1 MAETAAERGEEGSDD
16 EMDEEEHSDD
26 DQDEEEV
33 EEEEEV
39 EGGDVEDSSTPSTE
53 EPITLE
59 NLHLHSSALGN
70 DPPSSSSGSS
80 HDDRTTRGEA
90 SSSDEDDRSTTADSL
105 TSSTASHRRHRPSHR
120 TPAPSAS
127 EVGTIISDR
136 LARSKKST
144 ERKHHGK
151 KLASGNVLGKQKGSK
166 MRMDARRNIKESQS
180 F

>member
-1 MAETAAERGEEGSDD
+1 MV
-16 EMDEEEHSDD
+16 
-26 DQDEEEV
+26 QV
-33 EEEEEV
+33 EELT
-39 EGGDVEDSSTPSTE
+39 SE

-70 DPPSSSSGSS
+70 DLPKSDSSSSSS
-80 HDDRTTRGEA
+80 HDDRTTTQDE
-90 SSSDEDDRSTTADSL
+90 SDSDEDDTRSTTDSFA
-105 TSSTASHRRHRPSHR
+105 SSTASHRRHRPSTR

-127 EVGTIISDR
+127 EVGNIISDR

-144 ERKHHGK
+144 EKKHHGK
-151 KLASGNVLGKQKGSK
+151 KLASGSVLGKHKGSK

>member
-16 EMDEEEHSDD
+16 ETDEEEYSDD
-26 DQDEEEV
+26 DQDEEEE

-39 EGGDVEDSSTPSTE
+39 EGGDVEDSSTPNTE

-70 DPPSSSSGSS
+70 DPSSSSGSS
-80 HDDRTTRGEA
+80 HDDRTTRDEA
-90 SSSDEDDRSTTADSL
+90 SSDEDDRSTTADSL